1 MEKADSLVS
10 PNDISGTA
18 QPQQPPNGLVRTC
31 RLQPSAIVTDE
42 NCAACDFN
50 RPGKTCLR
58 KMDWVWRG
66 EHFASNVAE
75 YNSIKNQL
83 ASEVVAPAA
92 PDQPARW
99 GAVLP
104 TTLHRQAPAVQ

>member
-1 MEKADSLVS
+1 MS

-92 PDQPARW
+92 PDQPAR
-99 GAVLP
+99 
-104 TTLHRQAPAVQ
+104 